1 MPLDPQVQALRE
13 RLVAANARP
22 LYTMSLAEARAA
34 DLAANQESG
43 GTPEPVAQ
51 VIDQQVS
58 GTGGSIPIRI
68 YRPDADGPLPILVY
82 FFGGGWTLG
91 TLDTCDAICRRLTN
105 SVSCITVAVGYRLA
119 PEHVF
124 PAAVDDCYEATVRIA
139 ELAGSFGGDASRI
152 AVGGDSAG
160 GNLAASV
167 TLRARELSAPSLTA
181 QLLVYP
187 NTDFHADTPS
197 RRDNTDLVFFN
208 NRSINWYWGHY
219 LADPADGAHP
229 YASPLRAEDLS
240 GLPPALVITAEY
252 DPLRDEG
259 EQYAERLADSGT
271 PAQLTRYEGM
281 IHGFFAMA
289 GMLDAGGRALDEAAE
304 FLRGR
309 FAADHQPGQ
318 VADEHPGG
326 QVAADH
332 PGGQVAAD
340 HPGGRVAAADR

>member
-43 GTPEPVAQ
+43 GAPEPVAQ
-51 VIDQQVS
+51 VVDQQVS
-58 GTGGSIPIRI
+58 GPAGPIPIRI
-68 YRPDADGPLPILVY
+68 YRPDTDGPLPVLVY

-139 ELAGSFGGDASRI
+139 ELAASFGGDPTRI

-160 GNLAASV
+160 GNLAAGV
-167 TLRARELSAPSLTA
+167 TLRARESSALSLTA

-187 NTDFHADTPS
+187 NTDYHADTPS

-208 NRSINWYWGHY
+208 NRSINWYWNHY
-219 LADPADGAHP
+219 LADPADGADP

-259 EQYAERLADSGT
+259 EQYAKRLADSGT
-271 PAQLTRYEGM
+271 PAQLTRYDGM

-309 FAADHQPGQ
+309 FAPGSPR
-318 VADEHPGG
+318 D
-326 QVAADH
+326 
-332 PGGQVAAD
+332 
-340 HPGGRVAAADR
+340 AAAAEPPPGDSAAEPLSGGSAAEDPVTR